1 MVSLFGLDS
10 HNYVDRELGWIDFNS
25 RVLALSEHPDIPLA
39 ERLRFLTIVS
49 TNFDDFFMIRAANV
63 VGKISKGDTTK
74 NTSGLTPQ
82 ELFSEIMAKSRALI
96 ERQSEILHKQILPEL
111 ASDGIHLIEFEELTT
126 KERELVNEYFLN
138 LVFPVLTPLVVDPS
152 HPFPY
157 ISGLS
162 LNLAVILKNPKTS
175 EQFFARVK
183 VPPLIPRL
191 YRITREKETYFLPL
205 ENIIAHHLHEL
216 FPGVEIVDYFDFRVT
231 RNQDIE
237 LDEDDS
243 VDLLESIE
251 QEILQRRFGPPVRLE
266 VTKQSKS
273 ESIQSL
279 VTELGMDINEVISY
293 QGPLDYSGLAQLI
306 SATKSK
312 RRFANFEK
320 SMPKILADIKEESH
334 DKIFG
339 RIKKGEILL
348 HHPYE
353 SFNRTV
359 VKFLQSSAIDPHVL
373 AIKQTLYRTSGDSPI
388 VDALIEAAENGKQVL
403 AVVELRARFDEIA
416 NVRWARKLESAGVH
430 VVYGLMGL
438 KTHAK
443 TTLVV
448 RQEGSELVRYCHVGT
463 GNYNPKTADIYEDF
477 GLLSAD
483 KQLGQDLS
491 KIFNQLSGFVVE
503 TAFHRLLV
511 APRTIRSG
519 LLEKINRE
527 IDHAKN
533 GHDAEIKFKL
543 NALIDE
549 EFVSKLYEASSA
561 GVKVNLLVRG
571 ACSVIPGIKGISENI
586 RVRSIVGRFLEHS
599 RIYYFANKNKPE
611 IFIGSADLMERNLD
625 RRVEALV
632 KIKDNS
638 HIDEIVDLL
647 NEYWREDIH
656 YFEMNNE
663 GSWHELRENQHL
675 LHDYLIKK
683 MKKSR

>member
-1 MVSLFGLDS
+1 MSLFGLDS

-49 TNFDDFFMIRAANV
+49 TNFDDFFMIRVANV
-63 VGKISKGDTTK
+63 VGKIGKGDTTK
-74 NTSGLTPQ
+74 NTSGLTPP
-82 ELFSEIMAKSRALI
+82 ELFSEIMSKSRALI
-96 ERQSEILHKQILPEL
+96 ERQSVILHKQILPEL
-111 ASDGIHLIEFEELTT
+111 AADGIHLIKFEDLVA

-162 LNLAVILKNPKTS
+162 LNLAVILKNPKSS

-205 ENIIAHHLHEL
+205 ENIISHHLHEL
-216 FPGVEIVDYFDFRVT
+216 FPGVEILDHFDFRVT

-266 VTKQSKS
+266 VTNQSKS

-279 VTELGMDINEVISY
+279 VTELGMDVNEVISY
-293 QGPLDYSGLAQLI
+293 KGPLDYSGLAQLI

-312 RRFANFEK
+312 RRFTNFEK

-334 DKIFG
+334 DKIFS

-359 VKFLQSSAIDPHVL
+359 VKFLQSSAIDPNVL

-448 RQEGSELVRYCHVGT
+448 RQEGSELSRYCHVGT

-503 TAFHRLLV
+503 TAFNRLLV

-527 IDHAKN
+527 IDHARN
-533 GHDAEIKFKL
+533 GHEAAIKFKL
-543 NALIDE
+543 NSLIDE

-561 GVKVNLLVRG
+561 GVKVDLLVRG
-571 ACSVIPGIKGISENI
+571 ACSVIPGITGISENV
-586 RVRSIVGRFLEHS
+586 RVRSVIGRFLEHS
-599 RIYYFANKNKPE
+599 RIYYFANKKRPD

-632 KIKDNS
+632 NIKDNS
-638 HIDEIVDLL
+638 HINEIVDLL
-647 NEYWREDIH
+647 HEYWREDIH
-656 YFEMNNE
+656 FFEMNNE
-663 GSWHELRENQHL
+663 GSWHELRDNQLL
-675 LHDYLIKK
+675 LHDQLIKK

>member
-1 MVSLFGLDS
+1 MSLFSLDS

-49 TNFDDFFMIRAANV
+49 TNFDDFFMIRVANV
-63 VGKISKGDTTK
+63 IGKIGKGDTTK

-82 ELFSEIMAKSRALI
+82 ELFSEIMSKSRSLI
-96 ERQSEILHKQILPEL
+96 ERQSVILHKQILPEL
-111 ASDGIHLIEFEELTT
+111 AADGIHLIEFEDLVA

-162 LNLAVILKNPKTS
+162 LNLAVILKNPKSS

-205 ENIIAHHLHEL
+205 ENIISHHLHEL
-216 FPGVEIVDYFDFRVT
+216 FPGVEILDHFDFRVT

-266 VTKQSKS
+266 VTNQSKS

-279 VTELGMDINEVISY
+279 VTELGMDVNEVISY
-293 QGPLDYSGLAQLI
+293 KGPLDYSGLAQLI

-312 RRFANFEK
+312 RRFTNFEK

-334 DKIFG
+334 DKIFS

-359 VKFLQSSAIDPHVL
+359 VKFLQSSAIDPNVL

-448 RQEGSELVRYCHVGT
+448 RQEGSELIRYCHVGT

-503 TAFHRLLV
+503 TTFNRLLV

-527 IDHAKN
+527 IDHARN
-533 GHDAEIKFKL
+533 GHEAAIKFKL
-543 NALIDE
+543 NSLIDE

-561 GVKVNLLVRG
+561 GVKVDLLVRG
-571 ACSVIPGIKGISENI
+571 ACSVIPGITGISENV
-586 RVRSIVGRFLEHS
+586 RVRSVIGRFLEHS
-599 RIYYFANKNKPE
+599 RIYYFANKKRPD

-632 KIKDNS
+632 NIKDNS
-638 HIDEIVDLL
+638 HINEINDLL
-647 NEYWREDIH
+647 HEYWREDIH
-656 YFEMNNE
+656 FFEMNNE
-663 GSWHELRENQHL
+663 GSWHELRDNQQL
-675 LHDYLIKK
+675 LHDQLIKK

>member
-1 MVSLFGLDS
+1 MSLFGLDS

-49 TNFDDFFMIRAANV
+49 TNFDDFFMIRVANV
-63 VGKISKGDTTK
+63 VGKIGKGDTTK

-82 ELFSEIMAKSRALI
+82 ELFSEIMSKSRALI
-96 ERQSEILHKQILPEL
+96 ERQSVILHKQILPEL
-111 ASDGIHLIEFEELTT
+111 AADGIHLIKFEDLVA

-162 LNLAVILKNPKTS
+162 LNLAVILKNPKSS

-205 ENIIAHHLHEL
+205 ENIISHHLHEL
-216 FPGVEIVDYFDFRVT
+216 FPGVEILDHFDFRVT

-266 VTKQSKS
+266 VTNQSKS

-279 VTELGMDINEVISY
+279 VTELGMDVNEVISY
-293 QGPLDYSGLAQLI
+293 KGPLDYSGLAQLI

-312 RRFANFEK
+312 RRFTNFEK

-334 DKIFG
+334 DKIFS

-359 VKFLQSSAIDPHVL
+359 VKFLQSSAIDPNVL

-448 RQEGSELVRYCHVGT
+448 RQEGSELSRYCHVGT

-503 TAFHRLLV
+503 TAFNRLLV

-527 IDHAKN
+527 IDHARN
-533 GHDAEIKFKL
+533 GHEAAIKFKL
-543 NALIDE
+543 NSLIDE

-561 GVKVNLLVRG
+561 GVKVDLLVRG
-571 ACSVIPGIKGISENI
+571 ACSVIPGITGISENV
-586 RVRSIVGRFLEHS
+586 RVRSVIGRFLEHS
-599 RIYYFANKNKPE
+599 RIYYFANKKRPD

-632 KIKDNS
+632 NIKDNL
-638 HIDEIVDLL
+638 HINEIVDLL
-647 NEYWREDIH
+647 HEYWREDIH
-656 YFEMNNE
+656 FFEMNNE
-663 GSWHELRENQHL
+663 GSWHELRDNQLL
-675 LHDYLIKK
+675 LHDQLIKK

>member
-1 MVSLFGLDS
+1 MSLFGLDI
-10 HNYVDRELGWIDFNS
+10 HNYVDRELAWIDFNS
-25 RVLALSEHPDIPLA
+25 RVLALSEHPEIPLA

-49 TNFDDFFMIRAANV
+49 TNFDDYFMIRAASV
-63 VGKISKGDTTK
+63 VGKIAKGDTSK

-82 ELFSEIMAKSRALI
+82 ELFSEIMSKSRTLI
-96 ERQSEILHKQILPEL
+96 KRQSEILHNHILPEL
-111 ASDGIHLIEFEELTT
+111 ASDGIHLIKFEELTP
-126 KERELVNEYFLN
+126 KERELVNEYFLD

-191 YRITREKETYFLPL
+191 YRITRDKEIYFLPL

-216 FPGVEIVDYFDFRVT
+216 FPGVDIVDHFDFRVT

-266 VTKQSKS
+266 VTDQSKS
-273 ESIQSL
+273 ESIKNL
-279 VTELGMDINEVISY
+279 VDELGMNINEVITY
-293 QGPLDYSGLAQLI
+293 QGPLDYSGLSQLI
-306 SATKSK
+306 NATKSK

-403 AVVELRARFDEIA
+403 AVIELRARFDEIA

-527 IDHAKN
+527 IENAKN
-533 GHDAEIKFKL
+533 GHEAEIKFKL

-549 EFVSKLYEASSA
+549 EFVSKLYEASTA
-561 GVKVNLLVRG
+561 GVKVDLLVRG
-571 ACSVIPGIKGISENI
+571 ACSVIPGIKDFSENI

-632 KIKDNS
+632 RIKDNS
-638 HIDEIVDLL
+638 HIDGIIDLL
-647 NEYWREDIH
+647 HEYWREDIH
-656 YFEMNNE
+656 YFEMNSE
-663 GSWHELRENQHL
+663 GSWHELRENQIL

-683 MKKSR
+683 MKKAR

>member
-1 MVSLFGLDS
+1 MSLFGLDS

-49 TNFDDFFMIRAANV
+49 TNFDDFFMIRVANV
-63 VGKISKGDTTK
+63 VGKIGKGDTTK

-82 ELFSEIMAKSRALI
+82 ELFSEIMSKSRALI
-96 ERQSEILHKQILPEL
+96 ERQSVILHKQILPEL
-111 ASDGIHLIEFEELTT
+111 AADGIHLIKFEDLVA

-162 LNLAVILKNPKTS
+162 LNLAVILKNPKSS

-205 ENIIAHHLHEL
+205 ENIISHHLHEL
-216 FPGVEIVDYFDFRVT
+216 FPGVEILDHFDFRVT

-266 VTKQSKS
+266 VTNQSKS

-279 VTELGMDINEVISY
+279 VTELGMDVNEVISY
-293 QGPLDYSGLAQLI
+293 KGPLDYSGLAQLI

-312 RRFANFEK
+312 RRFTNFEK

-334 DKIFG
+334 DKIFS

-359 VKFLQSSAIDPHVL
+359 VKFLQSSAIDPNVL

-448 RQEGSELVRYCHVGT
+448 RQEGSELSRYCHVGT

-503 TAFHRLLV
+503 TAFNRLLV

-527 IDHAKN
+527 IDHARN
-533 GHDAEIKFKL
+533 GHEAAIKFKL
-543 NALIDE
+543 NSLIDE

-561 GVKVNLLVRG
+561 GVKVDLLVRG
-571 ACSVIPGIKGISENI
+571 ACSVIPGITGISENV
-586 RVRSIVGRFLEHS
+586 RVRSVIGRFLEHS
-599 RIYYFANKNKPE
+599 RIYYFANKKRPD

-632 KIKDNS
+632 NIKDNS
-638 HIDEIVDLL
+638 HINEIVDLL
-647 NEYWREDIH
+647 HEYWREDIH
-656 YFEMNNE
+656 FFEMNNE
-663 GSWHELRENQHL
+663 GSWHELRDNQLL
-675 LHDYLIKK
+675 LHDQLIKK

>member
-1 MVSLFGLDS
+1 MSLFGLDS

-49 TNFDDFFMIRAANV
+49 TNFDDFFMIRVANV
-63 VGKISKGDTTK
+63 VGKIGKGDTTK
-74 NTSGLTPQ
+74 NTSGLTPP
-82 ELFSEIMAKSRALI
+82 ELFSEIMSKSRALI
-96 ERQSEILHKQILPEL
+96 ERQSVILHKQILPEL
-111 ASDGIHLIEFEELTT
+111 AADGIHLIKFEDLVA

-162 LNLAVILKNPKTS
+162 LNLAVILKNPKSS

-205 ENIIAHHLHEL
+205 ENIISHHLHEL
-216 FPGVEIVDYFDFRVT
+216 FPGVEILDHFDFRVT

-266 VTKQSKS
+266 VTNQSKS

-279 VTELGMDINEVISY
+279 VTELGMDVNEVISY
-293 QGPLDYSGLAQLI
+293 KGPLDYSGLAQLI

-312 RRFANFEK
+312 RRFTNFEK

-334 DKIFG
+334 DKIFS

-359 VKFLQSSAIDPHVL
+359 VKFLQSSAIDPNVL

-448 RQEGSELVRYCHVGT
+448 RQEGSELSRYCHVGT

-503 TAFHRLLV
+503 TAFNRLLV

-527 IDHAKN
+527 IDHARN
-533 GHDAEIKFKL
+533 GHEAAIKFKL
-543 NALIDE
+543 NSLIDE

-561 GVKVNLLVRG
+561 GVKVDLLVRG
-571 ACSVIPGIKGISENI
+571 ACSVIPGITGISENV
-586 RVRSIVGRFLEHS
+586 RVRSVIGRFLEHS
-599 RIYYFANKNKPE
+599 RIYYFANIKRPD

-632 KIKDNS
+632 NIKDNS
-638 HIDEIVDLL
+638 HINEIVDLL
-647 NEYWREDIH
+647 HEYWREDIH
-656 YFEMNNE
+656 FFEMNNE
-663 GSWHELRENQHL
+663 GSWHELRDNQLL
-675 LHDYLIKK
+675 LHDQLIKK

>member
-1 MVSLFGLDS
+1 MSLFGLDS

-49 TNFDDFFMIRAANV
+49 TNFDDFFMIRVANV
-63 VGKISKGDTTK
+63 VGKIGKGDTTK
-74 NTSGLTPQ
+74 NTSGLTPP
-82 ELFSEIMAKSRALI
+82 ELFSEIMSKSRALI
-96 ERQSEILHKQILPEL
+96 ERQSVILHKQILPEL
-111 ASDGIHLIEFEELTT
+111 AADGIHLIKFEDLVA

-162 LNLAVILKNPKTS
+162 LNLAVILKNPKSS

-205 ENIIAHHLHEL
+205 ENIISHHLHEL
-216 FPGVEIVDYFDFRVT
+216 FPGVEILDHFDFRVT

-243 VDLLESIE
+243 GDLLESIE

-266 VTKQSKS
+266 VTNQSKS

-279 VTELGMDINEVISY
+279 VTELGMDVNEVISY
-293 QGPLDYSGLAQLI
+293 KGPLDYSGLAQLI

-312 RRFANFEK
+312 RRFTNFEK

-334 DKIFG
+334 DKIFS

-359 VKFLQSSAIDPHVL
+359 VKFLQSSAIDPNVL

-448 RQEGSELVRYCHVGT
+448 RQEGSELSRYCHVGT

-503 TAFHRLLV
+503 TAFNRLLV

-527 IDHAKN
+527 IDHARN
-533 GHDAEIKFKL
+533 GHEAAIKFKL
-543 NALIDE
+543 NSLIDE

-561 GVKVNLLVRG
+561 GVKVDLLVRG
-571 ACSVIPGIKGISENI
+571 ACSVIPGITGISENV
-586 RVRSIVGRFLEHS
+586 RVRSVIGRFLEHS
-599 RIYYFANKNKPE
+599 RIYYFANKKRPD

-632 KIKDNS
+632 NIKDNL
-638 HIDEIVDLL
+638 HINEIVDLL
-647 NEYWREDIH
+647 HEYWREDIH
-656 YFEMNNE
+656 FFEMNNE
-663 GSWHELRENQHL
+663 GSWHELRDNQLL
-675 LHDYLIKK
+675 LHDQLIKK